1 VEGPTGVV
9 QENGWTLLM
18 DPLFLDQVERV
29 LAAVEQARAQGK
41 ARDVSPDEKLLAA
54 ITYLVFDLIPRDP
67 GRPEFRQ
74 GGTLGP
80 KRKHWC
86 RAKFG
91 NGRFRLF
98 FRFRT
103 DARIIVYAWLNDTGT
118 LRTYGSRTDAYAVFG
133 RMLDRGAPPD
143 DWESLLERAS
153 SDDAVARANAL
164 AHRLQKHPER

>member
-1 VEGPTGVV
+1 
-9 QENGWTLLM
+9 M

-29 LAAVEQARAQGK
+29 LSAVEKTRAHGK
-41 ARDVSPDEKLLAA
+41 PPGTTPDEKVLAA
-54 ITYLVFDLIPRDP
+54 ITYLVFDRIPQDP
-67 GRPEFRQ
+67 ERPEFRQ
-74 GGTLGP
+74 GSTLGP

-103 DARIIVYAWLNDTGT
+103 DARIIVYAWVNDTGT
-118 LRTYGSRTDAYAVFG
+118 LRTYGSRTDAYAMFG

-143 DWESLLERAS
+143 DWDALLERAS
-153 SDDAVARANAL
+153 SEESLARADAL
-164 AHRLQKHPER
+164 GRRLKKPS